1 MEFYLQSNS
10 VINSLKYPKSK
21 SLALCLTELFQ
32 MNTEPSDSGTIIPL
46 SNHIIL
52 KIVGFQ
58 GVKIRWKLK
67 MGLTWQEK
75 STMIIY
81 NLILKVLPNS
91 V

>member
-10 VINSLKYPKSK
+10 VIKSLNYPKSK
-21 SLALCLTELFQ
+21 SLAHCLTELFQ
-32 MNTEPSDSGTIIPL
+32 MNTEPSDRGTIIPL

-75 STMIIY
+75 STLIIY
-81 NLILKVLPNS
+81 DVILKVLQNS